1 MARKTVSE
9 EHKKE
14 VHKRNNVKWDRENMR
29 SLSCRVRTEQADIF
43 KQYCADNNTT
53 PGRIIKDYVLS
64 LIDEYTKK
72 DSSVK
77 KK

>member
-43 KQYCADNNTT
+43 KQYCAENNTT

>member
-43 KQYCADNNTT
+43 KQYCAEYNTT
-53 PGRIIKDYVLS
+53 PGRIIKDFVLS